1 MTVLPLRSA
10 NEPTSGWT
18 IDSFI
23 PLSPPDRITTSCL
36 ATSIIATALSSAA
49 CAMSNWPAAR
59 PSRWLREF
67 SVRCSSSASPCRAKM
82 PLAIPAWSGSAFA
95 LGKALTRTGVSSSA
109 ARPAGGAST
118 SAASSVAITDTF
130 RRSAGIAQSPRSSRL
145 LCPRPSSYIANLC
158 GSERMGKRTT
168 MVAVL
173 TALFAAAAARADD
186 AVDLAAARREGSIV
200 WYSSL
205 PIDVAQKLA
214 TLFEEKSGI
223 KVELFR
229 SGGTAILRRF
239 LQERDSGR
247 VMADVLYTADPAAT
261 ASLAHKGA
269 FVAFKPKNFDK
280 IDDVAKDPQ
289 GYYVALR
296 LNMITLF
303 VRTDEV
309 AAADV
314 PKSWSAL
321 TDPKYKGKLVIS
333 DPSFTAV
340 QVAVV
345 GTLAR
350 KLGWSYYDALR
361 RNDIMVVPGNQQ
373 LADMLKR
380 GERLIG
386 AGGLDSYPFDARRE
400 GHKIVSIVPSDGGF
414 GVPGPV
420 AVIKGSP
427 DPNAAKAF
435 AAFLISDEV
444 QQIVVA
450 DGAYSARVDLAP
462 PAGETALKDLN
473 LLAVD
478 YDALEK
484 DAPAVKKKFNEVFQ

>member
-1 MTVLPLRSA
+1 
-10 NEPTSGWT
+10 
-18 IDSFI
+18 
-23 PLSPPDRITTSCL
+23 
-36 ATSIIATALSSAA
+36 
-49 CAMSNWPAAR
+49 
-59 PSRWLREF
+59 
-67 SVRCSSSASPCRAKM
+67 
-82 PLAIPAWSGSAFA
+82 
-95 LGKALTRTGVSSSA
+95 
-109 ARPAGGAST
+109 
-118 SAASSVAITDTF
+118 
-130 RRSAGIAQSPRSSRL
+130 
-145 LCPRPSSYIANLC
+145 
-158 GSERMGKRTT
+158 MGKRTT

-173 TALFAAAAARADD
+173 TALFAAATARADD

-303 VRTDEV
+303 VRADEI
-309 AAADV
+309 APADV
-314 PKSWSAL
+314 PKSWAAL
-321 TDPKYKGKLVIS
+321 ADARYKGKLVIA

-345 GTLAR
+345 GTLAKR
-350 KLGWSYYDALR
+350 LGWSYYEALR
-361 RNDIMVVPGNQQ
+361 RNDTIVVPGNQQ

-380 GERLIG
+380 GERLV
-386 AGGLDSYPFDARRE
+386 AVGGLDSYAFEARKA
-400 GHKIVSIVPSDGGF
+400 GHKIDSIYPSDGGF
-414 GVPGPV
+414 AVPGPV
-420 AVIKGSP
+420 AVVQGSP
-427 DPNAAKAF
+427 HPNAAKAF
-435 AAFLISDEV
+435 AEFLVGDDV
-444 QQIVVA
+444 QRLVVA
-450 DGAYSARVDLAP
+450 EGAYSARRDLPP
-462 PAGETALKDLN
+462 PAGAPALADIKLT
-473 LLAVD
+473 AVD
-478 YDALEK
+478 YDAIERE
-484 DAPAVKKKFNEVFQ
+484 AGAIKKKFNDVFQ

>member
-1 MTVLPLRSA
+1 
-10 NEPTSGWT
+10 
-18 IDSFI
+18 
-23 PLSPPDRITTSCL
+23 
-36 ATSIIATALSSAA
+36 
-49 CAMSNWPAAR
+49 
-59 PSRWLREF
+59 
-67 SVRCSSSASPCRAKM
+67 
-82 PLAIPAWSGSAFA
+82 
-95 LGKALTRTGVSSSA
+95 
-109 ARPAGGAST
+109 
-118 SAASSVAITDTF
+118 
-130 RRSAGIAQSPRSSRL
+130 
-145 LCPRPSSYIANLC
+145 
-158 GSERMGKRTT
+158 MGKRTT

-173 TALFAAAAARADD
+173 TALFAAATARADD

-303 VRTDEV
+303 VRADEI
-309 AAADV
+309 APADV
-314 PKSWSAL
+314 PKSWAAL
-321 TDPKYKGKLVIS
+321 TDARYKGKLVIA

-345 GTLAR
+345 GTLAKR
-350 KLGWSYYDALR
+350 LGWSYYEALR
-361 RNDIMVVPGNQQ
+361 RNDTIVVPGNQQ

-380 GERLIG
+380 GERLV
-386 AGGLDSYPFDARRE
+386 AVGGLDSYAFEARKA
-400 GHKIVSIVPSDGGF
+400 GHKIDSIYPSDGGF
-414 GVPGPV
+414 AVPGPV
-420 AVIKGSP
+420 AVVQGSP
-427 DPNAAKAF
+427 HPNAAKAF
-435 AAFLISDEV
+435 AEFLVGDDV
-444 QQIVVA
+444 QRLVVA
-450 DGAYSARVDLAP
+450 EGAYSARRDLPP
-462 PAGETALKDLN
+462 PAGAPALADIKLT
-473 LLAVD
+473 AVD
-478 YDALEK
+478 YDAIERE
-484 DAPAVKKKFNEVFQ
+484 AGAIKKKFNDVFQ